1 METGIFRIIGEG
13 VVNAIDFND
22 KSAKLQFLT
31 KKDTGGLQLF
41 DVKVEGAKKEDLEK
55 YVGKMVRLEDLKIAQ
70 VDFNKY
76 YKIDDITKI
85 KILGQGGQK

>member
-1 METGIFRIIGEG
+1 METGIFKIVGEG
-13 VVNAIDFND
+13 VVNAVDYND

-41 DVKVEGAKKEDLEK
+41 DVKIEGAKKEDLEK
-55 YVGKMVRLEDLKIAQ
+55 FIGKMVRLEDLKVVQ

-76 YKIDDITKI
+76 YKVDDISKV
-85 KILGQGGQK
+85 KILGGGQK

>member
-1 METGIFRIIGEG
+1 METGIFKIIGEG
-13 VVNAIDFND
+13 VVNAIDFNY

-55 YVGKMVRLEDLKIAQ
+55 YVGKMVRLEDLKIVQ

-76 YKIDDITKI
+76 YKIDDVTKI
-85 KILGQGGQK
+85 KILGGQK